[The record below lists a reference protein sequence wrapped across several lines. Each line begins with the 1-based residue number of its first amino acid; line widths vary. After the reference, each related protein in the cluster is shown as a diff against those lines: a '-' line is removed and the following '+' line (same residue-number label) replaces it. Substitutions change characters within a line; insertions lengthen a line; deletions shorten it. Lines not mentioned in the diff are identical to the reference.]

1 MKLNKKEIGKRIAR
15 MRDDCNLTQEQL
27 SERIGYSK
35 NHLSGIEC
43 GKYNVTMPFLFKLCS
58 ELGKTPD
65 YYLIGRVS
73 SDVDELT
80 RLIMRL
86 SEDEQSILID
96 LLKTYL
102 QSKYKA

>member
-1 MKLNKKEIGKRIAR
+1 MELNKKEIGKRIAR
-15 MRDDCNLTQEQL
+15 MRDEYNLTQDQL

-43 GKYNVTMPFLFKLCS
+43 GKYNVTTSFLFKLCN

-86 SEDEQSILID
+86 SEDEQRILID

-102 QSKYKA
+102 KSKYKE